1 MVLGTKAYQTISL
14 SIAWG
19 VFEVLFFWGCSIEEA
34 MVARF
39 PYIIPEEFAN
49 KPLLKREV
57 GRGGGGGIAEMKV
70 KVKGFRV

>member
-19 VFEVLFFWGCSIEEA
+19 GFEVLFFCWCSIEEA

-49 KPLLKREV
+49 KPLLKREG
-57 GRGGGGGIAEMKV
+57 GRGELQ
-70 KVKGFRV
+70 R

>member
-1 MVLGTKAYQTISL
+1 
-14 SIAWG
+14 
-19 VFEVLFFWGCSIEEA
+19 